1 MLDKS
6 VRDALPARL
15 PAEPMKPVVDP
26 SEWTGADLAASD
38 DWKFVLTAGE
48 IAELDAAVAGMEA
61 RGLQIKDITSEDF
74 PLPALDAKLPG

>member
-1 MLDKS
+1 MLNKS

-15 PAEPMKPVVDP
+15 PAELMKPVVDP

-48 IAELDAAVAGMEA
+48 IAELDAAVAGVEV
-61 RGLQIKDITSEDF
+61 RGLQIKDITPEDF